1 MCSRWIFLA
10 LTLPTVASAQT
21 GAPGLDPQR
30 PISQYLHDIWTI
42 DQGLPQNGILA
53 IAQGRD
59 GYLWLGT
66 EAGLVRFD
74 GVTFTTFTTA
84 NTSALQDNYI
94 SAVMVDSSDDV
105 LVGTWVGGVSRLGR
119 GTSAAIP
126 GAGVVFKFASITP

>member
-1 MCSRWIFLA
+1 MRWFWLVLTLA
-10 LTLPTVASAQT
+10 LPLPFPTVASAQT
-21 GAPGLDPQR
+21 GGLDPQR

-53 IAQGRD
+53 IAQGPD

-84 NTSALQDNYI
+84 TTSALKDDYV
-94 SAVMVDSSDDV
+94 SAVMVDSSQRATDV
-105 LVGTWVGGVSRLGR
+105 VVGTWVGGVSRLAAGA
-119 GTSAAIP
+119 GTSAPIP
-126 GAGVVFKFASITP
+126 GA

>member
-1 MCSRWIFLA
+1 MSLGCCIFLA
-10 LTLPTVASAQT
+10 LAQT
-21 GAPGLDPQR
+21 GVPGLDPQR

-74 GVTFTTFTTA
+74 GVSFTTFTTA
-84 NTSALQDNYI
+84 TSSALKDNYI
-94 SAVMVDSSDDV
+94 SAVMVDSSGDV
-105 LVGTWVGGVSRLGR
+105 LVGTWVGGVSRLGAA
-119 GTSAAIP
+119 TSAALP
-126 GAGVVFKFASITP
+126 GAEASFVNGVFRDR